1 MPTTTPYGSDCLDWI
16 DIFDLIRVGM
26 IKLAPALAIA
36 CLTALSEIP
45 TAYAACA
52 TDDPVAVAKTFYSD
66 HADFSLKDPS
76 TIRSLITPRLF
87 AALDREYKCVS
98 QGQVCALETDVWTDA
113 QDGEIGKPVEFI
125 IASHSGVAASVT
137 MTYPFILEKTR
148 RRKQHVT
155 ILLQRKS
162 PADCWLISDLVGPR
176 GESLVGF
183 MEKWHKEF
191 GGER

>member
-1 MPTTTPYGSDCLDWI
+1 
-16 DIFDLIRVGM
+16 M

-36 CLTALSEIP
+36 CLTALFEMPI
-45 TAYAACA
+45 AYASCA
-52 TDDPVAVAKTFYSD
+52 TDDPVAVAKTFYSK
-66 HADFSLKDPS
+66 HADFSVGNPAK
-76 TIRSLITPRLF
+76 IKSLITPRLF
-87 AALDREYKCVS
+87 AALDREYKCVA
-98 QGQVCALETDVWTDA
+98 QGQVCALEADVWTDA
-113 QDGEIGKPVEFI
+113 QDGEIGKPVEFL

-137 MTYPFILEKTR
+137 MTYPFILDKAR

-162 PADCWLISDLVGPR
+162 PTDCWLISDLVGPR

-191 GGER
+191 GGGL